1 MNDLKNLLDIAIF
14 AAKQAGDFLNK
25 SKSEKKEILEKCV
38 KMHGSLSKIG

>member
-25 SKSEKKEILEKCV
+25 SKSEKKILEKCV